1 MLKNEPRNRMLS
13 KFVRFSGMGLQ
24 MGLTIY
30 VASLIGDWLDRTY
43 QMEGVSFFKI
53 LTILAVFG
61 TTYSIIRQVIKMGQE
76 DEK

>member
-1 MLKNEPRNRMLS
+1 MLS
-13 KFVRFSGMGLQ
+13 KFVRFSGMGVQ

-30 VASLIGDWLDRTY
+30 VASWIGHWLDDKY
-43 QMEGVSFFKI
+43 ALENVSFFKI

-61 TTYSIIRQVIKMGQE
+61 TTYSIIRQVVKMGQE

>member
-1 MLKNEPRNRMLS
+1 MLS
-13 KFVRFSGMGLQ
+13 KFVRFSGMGVQ

-30 VASLIGDWLDRTY
+30 VASWIGNWLDEKY
-43 QMEGVSFFKI
+43 ALENVSFFKI

-76 DEK
+76 DEN